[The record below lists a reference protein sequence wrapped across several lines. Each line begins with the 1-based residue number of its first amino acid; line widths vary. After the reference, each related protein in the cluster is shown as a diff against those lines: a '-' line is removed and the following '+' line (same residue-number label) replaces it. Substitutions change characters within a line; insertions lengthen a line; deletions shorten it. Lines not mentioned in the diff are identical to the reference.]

1 MVSSTFALEGDVETF
16 DRASFRRGLA
26 TTLSVEPEQVM
37 VSSVTPGSI
46 VVDTQVAYATS
57 TAAAA
62 GSATLESTTPE
73 ALSDATGADVQS
85 VLVRFTQTAYVPA
98 ALIIPPPPSAPPP
111 LLPPP
116 LQPPPSLPTPP
127 PLLTPPPPIPPPP
140 PPPLSTPV
148 PSAIQGGA
156 VSAQTAGG
164 GLVGS
169 DNNLLVLSVA
179 VVLVVIVLCALAA
192 IALLMCR
199 QSKMIVRSVQMIAQE
214 EIARNTS
221 FQRTTSGASRIAVR
235 RTPTTSRSNSLKQS
249 RPRSNSLKQSRR
261 PPGGT
266 ATYDVDITIPRS
278 SEPA

>member
-1 MVSSTFALEGDVETF
+1 MVSTTFALEGDVETF

-37 VSSVTPGSI
+37 ISSVTPGSI

-73 ALSDATGADVQS
+73 DLSEATGADVQS
-85 VLVRFTQTAYVPA
+85 VFVRFTQTTYVPA
-98 ALIIPPPPSAPPP
+98 ALIISPPPSAPPP

-116 LQPPPSLPTPP
+116 LQPPLPPPTPP
-127 PLLTPPPPIPPPP
+127 PPTPPPPTPPPQ

-169 DNNLLVLSVA
+169 DDNLLVLSVV
-179 VVLVVIVLCALAA
+179 VVLVVIVLSALVA
-192 IALLMCR
+192 IALLMRR
-199 QSKMIVRSVQMIAQE
+199 QSQTKMQMLVLE
-214 EIARNTS
+214 EIARNNS
-221 FQRTTSGASRIAVR
+221 FQRSTSGGSRIEVR
-235 RTPTTSRSNSLKQS
+235 RTPTKSGSNSLKQS
-249 RPRSNSLKQSRR
+249 RL

-266 ATYDVDITIPRS
+266 ATYDVDVDIATPRPPN
-278 SEPA
+278 PA